1 MPTTTERL
9 DIQPVNSPPQDTTV
23 GDLAD
28 FQTSLNFS
36 QMLREALLEEWA
48 AEDCVAL
55 KVATH
60 DRKIRVTG
68 AVKSQATFDKIHE
81 VTTRINRG
89 KPGTVDSSE
98 MRIDTGLE
106 PGPH

>member
-68 AVKSQATFDKIHE
+68 AVRSQAIFDRIHE

-89 KPGTVDSSE
+89 KPGTVDTSAVRVE
-98 MRIDTGLE
+98 AGLE
-106 PGPH
+106 PRSH